1 MTISRGIFLLAVLT
15 LALPYLLLARQ
26 IGGIGLPET
35 GELLWALKNSL
46 YQGVF
51 SSLIALIAAFTLM
64 PGLWWA
70 GPRLKGVLSWA
81 LLLPSLLPPLFV
93 LLSFLAWVD
102 PFPVGLIGVVFV
114 QGFMNAGLAAVLLSR
129 SIEDKLQGL
138 SEMAAV
144 MGAPRFLFLRRS
156 FRLIVWDLAAVGIA
170 VFAFC
175 FASFSIP
182 LVIGGGRA
190 TNLEV
195 LIYEKVRISTQMGEA
210 LGIGLVQLAIMA
222 LVLLI
227 PSRPARLEAAR
238 AERLHLVAS
247 RWGLGAAAVYVMIF
261 WLPLLKTLPESFR
274 AIGQIEG
281 LWSQIGELAFSS
293 VALALGAGLL
303 CLLFLL
309 VFSIGYPQNPIVRLV
324 RGWLAPSTA
333 LLGFA
338 FIGWGDAS
346 PLITYASVL
355 ALLFFLPVFRLG
367 LDRRLES
374 LEPQIQIARTLGAN
388 DFLIWHRVVRP
399 QIWGIACVLA
409 GVVSLWAFGEFALGR
424 VMLSQNLNWA
434 LLSESLMSSYRI
446 EAGLG
451 VGFLILISG
460 SLLFTFFWRL
470 GHVGR

>member
-15 LALPYLLLARQ
+15 LALPYLLLLGQ
-26 IGGIGLPET
+26 IRGLALPESA
-35 GELLWALKNSL
+35 ELLWALKNSL

-51 SSLIALIAAFTLM
+51 SAVMALLAALTLM

-70 GPRLKGVLSWA
+70 GPRLKGFLSWG

-93 LLSFLAWVD
+93 LLSFLSWVD
-102 PFPVGLIGVVFV
+102 PFPVGLVGVVFV

-129 SIEDKLQGL
+129 LIEDKLQSL

-144 MGAPRFLFLRRS
+144 MGASRLLFWRRS
-156 FRLIVWDLAAVGIA
+156 FRLIVWDLSTVGLA

-195 LIYEKVRISTQMGEA
+195 LIYEKIRISTQMGEA
-210 LGIGLVQLAIMA
+210 LGIGLVQLAVMA
-222 LVLLI
+222 LVLLLPAR
-227 PSRPARLEAAR
+227 PSRLEAAR
-238 AERLHLVAS
+238 AERLHLLAS
-247 RWGLGAAAVYVMIF
+247 RWGLGAALVYVMIF
-261 WLPLLKTLPESFR
+261 WAPLLKTLPESFR
-274 AIGQIEG
+274 AISQIDGLWGQIA
-281 LWSQIGELAFSS
+281 ELAVPS
-293 VALALGAGLL
+293 VALAVFAGLL
-303 CLLFLL
+303 CLLLL
-309 VFSIGYPQNPIVRLV
+309 LLFSIGYPQNPIVRLA

-338 FIGWGDAS
+338 FIGWGDAW
-346 PLITYASVL
+346 PLGTYAFVL

-374 LEPQIQIARTLGAN
+374 LEPQIQTARTLGAG
-388 DFLIWHRVVRP
+388 DFLIWRRIVRP
-399 QIWGIACVLA
+399 QIWSLACVLA
-409 GVVSLWAFGEFALGR
+409 GVASLWAFGEFALGR

-451 VGFLILISG
+451 VGFLILFSG